1 MSSLRHH
8 VFAAGFAA
16 TAVLRADRWLRP
28 LAQGAGVILMFHHVR
43 PWARKAFAPNR
54 LLEITPEFLD
64 RVLQVVDEMGFELV
78 ALDEIPAR
86 LSRGGQPFAALTF
99 DDGYRDI
106 VEHALPVLR
115 RRAAPFTVFVTTQFA
130 EGTGR
135 LWWLELEGAIAWL
148 DRISV
153 NVGNETIIAPSATAE
168 EKQAAFERL
177 YWALR
182 RGPEERLRAT
192 IGLLTEVAS
201 VDGGALAKRLC
212 LSWRELAALA
222 DEPNVAIGAHTLS
235 HRMLAKWP
243 TDVARREIAES
254 KAVIEATLGRPVR
267 HFAYPVGD
275 PTSAGA
281 REFALARDAGFTMA
295 VTTRPG
301 HLFPA
306 HADHLHALPRVP
318 VNGLYQSEEALR
330 AMLSGVRFL
339 AWNRGRRVNVG

>member
-28 LAQGAGVILMFHHVR
+28 LAQGAGVILMFHHGR

-115 RRAAPFTVFVTTQFA
+115 RRAASFTVFVTTQFA

-168 EKQAAFERL
+168 
-177 YWALR
+177 
-182 RGPEERLRAT
+182 
-192 IGLLTEVAS
+192 VAYRS
-201 VDGGALAKRLC
+201 MSG
-212 LSWRELAALA
+212 
-222 DEPNVAIGAHTLS
+222 
-235 HRMLAKWP
+235 
-243 TDVARREIAES
+243 
-254 KAVIEATLGRPVR
+254 
-267 HFAYPVGD
+267 
-275 PTSAGA
+275 
-281 REFALARDAGFTMA
+281 
-295 VTTRPG
+295 TRPSS
-301 HLFPA
+301 
-306 HADHLHALPRVP
+306 LHRQRPRR
-318 VNGLYQSEEALR
+318 SR
-330 AMLSGVRFL
+330 RLSNASIGRCG
-339 AWNRGRRVNVG
+339 AGRRKGCGRRSGCSRK